1 MLPRDTLLK
10 GSRCPQELGALI
22 ALAEEALRTWEP
34 RWSGFVDAEVKEDA
48 QARLG
53 ALSEVT
59 LLSDGG
65 WPQAERCRL
74 LIRRADITAD
84 GESPAPAAAM
94 CGLVVSGNFLFD
106 PAEPADVRQGLLQ
119 AGLKAADLGDLW
131 MRGDRGAQAVLSQE
145 ASALADNRE
154 AQVRSV
160 PVRLQVVPL
169 EQLQWPA
176 LRSPKQLS
184 SVEAS
189 LRLDAVG
196 SAGLGLSRSR
206 MADLIRQ
213 GAVRVNWQVVTSP
226 SKELRCGDRVR
237 LDGRGELEILEVQP
251 TNRDR
256 WRLVMQRR

>member
-1 MLPRDTLLK
+1 
-10 GSRCPQELGALI
+10 
-22 ALAEEALRTWEP
+22 
-34 RWSGFVDAEVKEDA
+34 
-48 QARLG
+48 
-53 ALSEVT
+53 
-59 LLSDGG
+59 
-65 WPQAERCRL
+65 
-74 LIRRADITAD
+74 
-84 GESPAPAAAM
+84 
-94 CGLVVSGNFLFD
+94 
-106 PAEPADVRQGLLQ
+106 VRQGLLQ

-145 ASALADNRE
+145 ASVLADNRE

-169 EQLQWPA
+169 EQVQWPA

-251 TNRDR
+251 TKRDR